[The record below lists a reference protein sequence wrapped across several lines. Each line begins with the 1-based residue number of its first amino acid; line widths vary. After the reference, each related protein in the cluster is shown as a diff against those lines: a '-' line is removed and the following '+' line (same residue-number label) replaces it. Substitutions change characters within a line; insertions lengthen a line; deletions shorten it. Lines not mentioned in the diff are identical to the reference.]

1 MINKME
7 KYRRDLHQIP
17 EIGFE
22 LYKTHEYVK
31 NVLIKLGFKINI
43 YAKTG
48 IVVIKEGKS
57 KETYAYR
64 ADMDALLIEEKTN
77 VSFASNHEGKMHA
90 CGHDGHTAMLLG
102 FAEYVSKLKDNY
114 YTIMLIFQPAEE
126 GPGGA
131 KIMIKE
137 GIFNNYNIKGIFGLH
152 VAPFINEGIYGLKNG
167 LMLAA
172 NAEFEIEIEGVSAH
186 GATPNAGIDTI
197 IAGSNL
203 VVQLNNIV
211 SRFINPINPG
221 VVSVG
226 IIKGGTAKNII
237 SDHTYIAGSVRAFD
251 VETYNTI
258 KNKINDICLGIEK
271 SFNVKVNYR
280 FQDLYPP
287 VNNDETLYNL
297 VNSIVNENE
306 KVFLQPLT
314 FSEDFAFYQKE
325 VPGIFIFIGSR
336 NKENYHPLHS
346 PYFNFNE
353 KILLKGYD
361 LYVKIYEKIN
371 ADRSL

>member
-1 MINKME
+1 MVNKME

-131 KIMIKE
+131 KIMIEE

-226 IIKGGTAKNII
+226 NIKGGTAKNII

-258 KNKINDICLGIEK
+258 KNKIN
-271 SFNVKVNYR
+271 
-280 FQDLYPP
+280 
-287 VNNDETLYNL
+287 
-297 VNSIVNENE
+297 
-306 KVFLQPLT
+306 
-314 FSEDFAFYQKE
+314 
-325 VPGIFIFIGSR
+325 
-336 NKENYHPLHS
+336 
-346 PYFNFNE
+346 
-353 KILLKGYD
+353 
-361 LYVKIYEKIN
+361 
-371 ADRSL
+371 